1 MYSYAYTYQHTYV
14 CEHANACAAHIQ
26 TAPPHPLQ
34 HTNPLTPPHY
44 LTLGVRACTHT
55 HKHTQKSGW
64 LPIHVQFV
72 GLSHEL
78 VKISQFF
85 VREMVVRRKVGADA
99 LKDLRIDCFRGH
111 AVPEG
116 ALVDAVLA
124 K

>member
-14 CEHANACAAHIQ
+14 CKHANACAAHIQ
-26 TAPPHPLQ
+26 AAPPSPSAT
-34 HTNPLTPPHY
+34 HTPFDTASFPHA
-44 LTLGVRACTHT
+44 GRARARAHTHT
-55 HKHTQKSGW
+55 HKSGW

-85 VREMVVRRKVGADA
+85 VREMVVRRKVGADT

>member
-1 MYSYAYTYQHTYV
+1 MHIHTNIHTCVSTRTRVRHTYKPP
-14 CEHANACAAHIQ
+14 
-26 TAPPHPLQ
+26 PPHLLQ
-34 HTNPLTPPHY
+34 HTHPLTPPHS
-44 LTLGVRACTHT
+44 LTLGMHARAHTHT
-55 HKHTQKSGW
+55 HTHTHKSGW

-85 VREMVVRRKVGADA
+85 VREMVVRRKVGADT